1 MRESVH
7 GFNLMSNEF
16 SGHKCL
22 LMFFQVNL
30 EGNKLRRQH
39 PIGDVPD
46 NVDSRTVYVVKRVLS
61 SYFHLFFFSEFAVN
75 TTFITLHFGV
85 TRILIC
91 WLY

>member
-1 MRESVH
+1 M
-7 GFNLMSNEF
+7 L
-16 SGHKCL
+16 
-22 LMFFQVNL
+22 FQVNL

-61 SYFHLFFFSEFAVN
+61 SYFHLIFFSEFAVN
-75 TTFITLHFGV
+75 ARFVILHFGV
-85 TRILIC
+85 TCILIC